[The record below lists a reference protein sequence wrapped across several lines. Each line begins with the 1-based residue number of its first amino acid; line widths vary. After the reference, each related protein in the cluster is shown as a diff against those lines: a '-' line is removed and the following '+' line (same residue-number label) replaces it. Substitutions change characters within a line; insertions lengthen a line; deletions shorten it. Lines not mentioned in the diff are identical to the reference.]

1 MSNTD
6 SNKSPIE
13 VVEPEFPALMF
24 LVRHGHPI
32 SILCGLFV
40 FVAGVWLVLAGV
52 MAGVGLIA
60 SIVAALI
67 VYLLVRVLWDITRL
81 LSETMIPK

>member
-6 SNKSPIE
+6 TKTHIE

-24 LVRHGHPI
+24 LVRHGHPV
-32 SILCGLFV
+32 SVLCGLFV
-40 FVAGVWLVLAGV
+40 FLAGIWLVLEG
-52 MAGVGLIA
+52 MMSGMGLIA
-60 SIVAALI
+60 STIAALI

-81 LSETMIPK
+81 LAETMIPK

>member
-1 MSNTD
+1 M
-6 SNKSPIE
+6 PIE

-24 LVRHGHPI
+24 LARHGHPVA
-32 SILCGLFV
+32 ILCGLFV
-40 FVAGVWLVLAGV
+40 FLAGLWLVLDGV
-52 MAGVGLIA
+52 MAGAGLIA
-60 SIVAALI
+60 STIAALI